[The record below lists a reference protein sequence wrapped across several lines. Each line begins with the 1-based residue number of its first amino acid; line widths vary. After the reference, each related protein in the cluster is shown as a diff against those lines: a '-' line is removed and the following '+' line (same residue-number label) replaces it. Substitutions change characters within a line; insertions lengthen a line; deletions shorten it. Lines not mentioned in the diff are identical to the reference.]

1 MSIVVLKVV
10 VLVCCVALAQ
20 AWAPLNPSIRKCHH
34 TANFKLAPLQQSHY
48 NSITQPD
55 RPPLDLSSDASS
67 PRSWLQPIKTLWDF
81 TRPHTIIGSCIS
93 IACLYLFAVPA
104 SQWKTAA
111 FRKSLLSAMGPSL
124 LMNLYITGLNQVTDV
139 DIDKIN
145 KPYLP
150 IAAGTLSKANGIR
163 VIMASLFWA
172 LYNVNSV
179 AWPLRYTLIGSALLG
194 TVYSLPP
201 FRLKRFPLLAAL

>member
-1 MSIVVLKVV
+1 MFLKTVL
-10 VLVCCVALAQ
+10 LASCVALSL
-20 AWAPLNPSIRKCHH
+20 AWAPHNTFVHKYPQPLQFR
-34 TANFKLAPLQQSHY
+34 LAPVKQAQH
-48 NSITQPD
+48 NSVSQFNAQPFVD
-55 RPPLDLSSDASS
+55 GSDNVS
-67 PRSWLQPIKTLWDF
+67 PAKSWLTPVKTLWDF

-111 FRKSLLSAMGPSL
+111 FRNSLLSAMWPSL

-150 IAAGTLSKANGIR
+150 IAAGALSKTNGIR

-172 LYNVNSV
+172 LYNVNTV
-179 AWPLRYTLIGSALLG
+179 AWPLRYTLLGSALLG
-194 TVYSLPP
+194 TLYSMPP